1 MVETIAVIIFFALG
15 YLLYLWE
22 NKNNE

>member
-22 NKNNE
+22 NRNNE